1 MKLISAVVV
10 VLILSG
16 CSTMTPVEM
25 SPDQLHDQIFAGD
38 VLSVGEKVKIV
49 TVDGKTHKF
58 KVSSITD
65 VSIIGDDIEV
75 PIADIIAVETKEFS
89 GGKTA
94 VLAGSTL
101 LIYVLIASI
110 SLGVGFGM

>member
-1 MKLISAVVV
+1 MKLISAMVV
-10 VLILSG
+10 VLILTG

-25 SPDQLHDQIFAGD
+25 TPDQLHDQISAGD
-38 VLSVGEKVKIV
+38 VLSEGEKVKIV

-75 PIADIIAVETKEFS
+75 PIADIIAIETKEFS

-94 VLAGSTL
+94 VLAGSTILVGVL
-101 LIYVLIASI
+101 LASLATFTI
-110 SLGVGFGM
+110 M